1 MTITFTLRKEEL
13 DLNFLEKIKGLI
25 SSDQLTIS
33 VESHDETE
41 YLTRSA
47 KNYKMLKNSI
57 RNVEKG
63 IALTEVSAE
72 EIEKM
77 IYENNSI

>member
-47 KNYKMLKNSI
+47 KNYKVLMDRI
-57 RNVEKG
+57 EYVEEGKEL
-63 IALTEVSAE
+63 IDISTK
-72 EIEKM
+72 EIESM
-77 IYENNSI
+77 L